1 MVNKVNKNFLK
12 SSYHIFDLKLCTVR
26 MIDNSKFPWIIL
38 IPKRKSVT
46 DITGLKKN
54 DRNQLM
60 DEIVHSSNIMKK
72 VFKTSRLNV
81 EKIGNIVPQLHIHII
96 ARKKTDATWPSPV
109 WITKAKKHNKNEL
122 DSNIKKIRDAFS
134 KKKEVIS
141 VSLHHLTDH

>member
-12 SSYHIFDLKLCTVR
+12 SSYYIYDLKLCSIR
-26 MIDNSKFPWIIL
+26 MIDNSNFPWIIL

-46 DITGLKKN
+46 DITDLKKN

-60 DEIVHSSNIMKK
+60 EEIVYCSNIMKK

-96 ARKKTDATWPSPV
+96 ARKKTDATWPLPV
-109 WITKAKKHNKNEL
+109 WVAKAKNYKKKEL
-122 DSNIKKIRDAFS
+122 DFNIKKIREAFL
-134 KKKEVIS
+134 KKKR
-141 VSLHHLTDH
+141 

>member
-12 SSYHIFDLKLCTVR
+12 SSYYIYDLKLCSIR
-26 MIDNSKFPWIIL
+26 MIDNSNFPWIIL

-46 DITGLKKN
+46 DITDLKKN

-60 DEIVHSSNIMKK
+60 EEIVYCSNIMKK

-96 ARKKTDATWPSPV
+96 ARKKTDATWPLPV
-109 WITKAKKHNKNEL
+109 WVAKAKNYKKKEL
-122 DSNIKKIRDAFS
+122 DFNIKKIREVFL
-134 KKKEVIS
+134 KKKR
-141 VSLHHLTDH
+141 